1 MVVAVVA
8 VVVVGVVVVE
18 VVGGGG
24 GGGVVVVGPGV
35 DDGEGA
41 VEGKGSE
48 GKGSDVGCES
58 VTVVV
63 SSLKTLVAIASGCR
77 AGVLVPCRRLESPD
91 GPSVVVLVAGIVVDV
106 LVGVVDWGVKIG
118 ATAMS
123 RSSLPLSMVKGN
135 TARTTTAMPAPTRAT
150 TRSRSWASAPSSLAW
165 PRVGRPLDE
174 SAMTARRSVYRVV
187 SQ

>member
-24 GGGVVVVGPGV
+24 GGGVVVVAPGV
-35 DDGEGA
+35 GDGEGA
-41 VEGKGSE
+41 VE

-174 SAMTARRSVYRVV
+174 SAMTARRSVSCVV